1 MQDYSDVSK
10 SYILSQYKQISDN
23 VKFLRIQKG
32 YTQEQVALSMGFTTA
47 TFYTNA
53 ENFKSG
59 KHFNLEHL
67 IKISKIL
74 NIPITNFFESQ
85 PIKIT

>member
-1 MQDYSDVSK
+1 MKDYSDVSK

-23 VKFLRIQKG
+23 VKYLRIQKG

-74 NIPITNFFESQ
+74 DIPIVDFFESQ
-85 PIKIT
+85 IIENT

>member
-1 MQDYSDVSK
+1 MEFS
-10 SYILSQYKQISDN
+10 
-23 VKFLRIQKG
+23 
-32 YTQEQVALSMGFTTA
+32 TA

-74 NIPITNFFESQ
+74 DVPIVDFFESQ
-85 PIKIT
+85 TMTNT